1 MAPEFLERYPG
12 DQLEAIVQSALY
24 HCELMDELGFDRFV
38 VSLKDS
44 DPDKVVAA
52 NRRFAEARPDV
63 PLHLGVTEAGMPPRG
78 HHQDA
83 PRVREAA
90 RRGHRRHASA
100 SR

>member
-1 MAPEFLERYPG
+1 
-12 DQLEAIVQSALY
+12 
-24 HCELMDELGFDRFV
+24 MDELGFDRFV

-52 NRRFAEARPDV
+52 NARFAAARPDV
-63 PLHLGVTEAGMPPRG
+63 PLHLGVTEAGLPPEG
-78 HHQDA
+78 IIKTP

-90 RRGHRRHASA
+90 GAGHRRHASA